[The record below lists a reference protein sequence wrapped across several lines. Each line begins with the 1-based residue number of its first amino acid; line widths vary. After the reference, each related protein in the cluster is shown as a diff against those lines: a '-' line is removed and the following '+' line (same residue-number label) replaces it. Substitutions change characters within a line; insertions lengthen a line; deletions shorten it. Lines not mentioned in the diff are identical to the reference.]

1 MRGKRWSVLVLVVL
15 WSSPA
20 WAGTKVSPSFLGMY
34 RKTMEI
40 EKEITLHAARYG
52 VNPLTARAVVI
63 QESGGDANLVSSAGA
78 KGYFQVM
85 PGTFRM
91 LKVRGN
97 IEAGVKYL
105 SQMQRQ
111 FGREDYAIAAYNAGP
126 GAVGSGRPLRLETLQ
141 YVIGVGYYKSVL
153 RLHEA
158 EIRRQAEAL
167 ELQQVRT
174 GDTWQ
179 TVAQRTGIPAP
190 LLQLYNP
197 FLAPRSLRAGAL
209 VVYPPSVPHDLF
221 EYEGESL
228 YYTSRIGDSYLN
240 LALVF
245 GTDLEG
251 FRRDNDLWRLQQL
264 PAGVRL
270 RVNVPPDSPFR
281 QLRIAAKPVSKRVAA
296 APPVEE
302 SPSLHVMSAK
312 KVRVHKVRR
321 GETLPKIAARYQT
334 NVVALIR
341 TNHLTDS
348 RLQVGSVLLIP
359 PDGSTVEQPVIE
371 KDPRVHMILPGE
383 TLEKIASRYQV
394 SVQTLME
401 ANNLHDGHIQA
412 GASLQIPEG

>member
-1 MRGKRWSVLVLVVL
+1 MGARRWSVVVMVVL
-15 WSSPA
+15 WACPA
-20 WAGTKVSPSFLGMY
+20 WAATKISPSFLGMY

-40 EKEITLHAARYG
+40 EKEIAIHTARYG

-78 KGYFQVM
+78 GGYFQVM

-91 LKVRGN
+91 LKVRSN
-97 IEAGVKYL
+97 IEAGIKYL
-105 SQMQRQ
+105 AQLQRQ

-167 ELQQVRT
+167 ELQHVRQ

-179 TVAQRTGIPAP
+179 TVARRTGVPAP

-197 FLAPRSLRAGAL
+197 FLAPRPLKAGAL
-209 VVYPPSVPHDLF
+209 VVYPSSVPHDLF

-245 GTDLEG
+245 GTDLEV

-270 RVNVPPDSPFR
+270 QVNVPPDSPFR
-281 QLRIAAKPVSKRVAA
+281 QLRLAAKPASKRVAA
-296 APPVEE
+296 VPQIEE
-302 SPSLHVMSAK
+302 SPSVHVISAK

-334 NVVALIR
+334 NVIALIR

-348 RLQVGSVLLIP
+348 RLPVGSVLLIP
-359 PDGSTVEQPVIE
+359 TGENSVEQPVVE
-371 KDPRVHMILPGE
+371 KEPRVHTIRPGE
-383 TLEKIASRYQV
+383 TLEKIASRYQIP
-394 SVQTLME
+394 VQTLMQ
-401 ANNLHDGHIQA
+401 ANNLPDGHIQV